1 MELFRV
7 IGGNI
12 IREIDVSLCCAL
24 LFGSNEF
31 VKEACVV
38 LREHT

>member
-1 MELFRV
+1 MGYLRV
-7 IGGNI
+7 IGVNI

-31 VKEACVV
+31 VKEACVI
-38 LREHT
+38 LREHA

>member
-7 IGGNI
+7 IGVNI

-24 LFGSNEF
+24 LFGSHKL

>member
-1 MELFRV
+1 MGSLRV
-7 IGGNI
+7 IGVNI

-31 VKEACVV
+31 VQEACVV
-38 LREHT
+38 L